1 LLRYRRLGDAGV
13 KVSVISLG
21 SWLTYGGRVEEQ
33 IAHTCIARAYDL
45 GVNFFDTANVYAHGS
60 AEQVMGRALAEYP
73 RDSYV
78 LATKVYFS
86 MGNGPNDRGLS
97 RKHVFEQCHH
107 SLKRLGADYIDLYQC
122 HRHDDETPLE
132 ETCEIMDDL
141 IRQGKILYWG
151 VSEWSADQIR
161 AAFDVCRAMGW
172 TPPVSN
178 QPEYNALQ
186 RSIEEAVLPISEE
199 LGIGNVVWSPIA
211 QGVLTGKYVS
221 VDDLPSGSRATG
233 EAAGFMGRYMSQDVL
248 DAVQALRPVAERL
261 GCSLTQLA
269 LAWCL
274 RQARVSSVIVGA
286 TRVEHVDENVA
297 AGDLDL
303 DPAAI
308 AEVDQLIGSTAV
320 PSV

>member
-1 LLRYRRLGDAGV
+1 MRYRRLGDAGV
-13 KVSVISLG
+13 KVSAISLG

-33 IAHTCIARAYDL
+33 AAHSCIARAYDL
-45 GVNFFDTANVYAHGS
+45 GVNFFDTANVYAHGA

-78 LATKVYFS
+78 LATKVYFQ
-86 MGNGPNDRGLS
+86 MGDGPNDRGLS
-97 RKHVFEQCHH
+97 RKHVFEQCHR
-107 SLKRLGADYIDLYQC
+107 SLRRLGADYIDLYQC
-122 HRHDDETPLE
+122 HRYDIETPLE
-132 ETCEIMDDL
+132 ETCEIMNDL

-151 VSEWSADQIR
+151 VSEWSAEQIR
-161 AAFDVCRAMGW
+161 AAFDVCRTMGW
-172 TPPVSN
+172 TPPASN

-186 RSIEEAVLPISEE
+186 RSIEAAVLPISEE

-221 VDDLPSGSRATG
+221 VDELPSGSRATG
-233 EAAGFMGRYMSQDVL
+233 EAAGFMGRYMNQEVL
-248 DAVQALRPVAERL
+248 DAVQALRPVAERS

-274 RQARVSSVIVGA
+274 RQPRVSSVIVGA

-297 AGDLDL
+297 AGDIDL
-303 DPAAI
+303 DPLAI

>member
-1 LLRYRRLGDAGV
+1 MRYRRLGDAGV

-33 IAHTCIARAYDL
+33 TARLCIARAYEL
-45 GVNFFDTANVYAHGS
+45 GVNFFDTANVYAHGA
-60 AEQVMGRALAEYP
+60 AERVMGRALAEFP
-73 RDSYV
+73 RDSYA
-78 LATKVYFS
+78 LATKVYFP
-86 MGNGPNDRGLS
+86 MGDGPNDRGLS

-107 SLKRLGADYIDLYQC
+107 SLRRLGADYIDLYQC
-122 HRHDDETPLE
+122 HRYDSETPLE
-132 ETCEIMDDL
+132 ETCEIMNDL

-172 TPPVSN
+172 TPPASN

-186 RSIEEAVLPISEE
+186 RSIEEAVLSVSEE
-199 LGIGNVVWSPIA
+199 LGVGNVVWSPIA

-221 VDDLPSGSRATG
+221 VDDLPPGSRATG
-233 EAAGFMGRYMSQDVL
+233 EAAGFMGRYMNQDVL
-248 DAVQALRPVAERL
+248 DAVQALRPVAERS

-274 RQARVSSVIVGA
+274 RQPSVSSVIVGA

-308 AEVDQLIGSTAV
+308 AEVDQLIGSTV
-320 PSV
+320 VQSV

>member
-1 LLRYRRLGDAGV
+1 MRYRRLGDAGV
-13 KVSVISLG
+13 KVSAISLG

-33 IAHTCIARAYDL
+33 AAHSCIARAYDL
-45 GVNFFDTANVYAHGS
+45 GVNFFDTANVYAHGA

-78 LATKVYFS
+78 LATKVYFQ
-86 MGNGPNDRGLS
+86 MGDGPNDRGLS
-97 RKHVFEQCHH
+97 RKHVFEQCHR
-107 SLKRLGADYIDLYQC
+107 SLRRLGADYIDLYQC
-122 HRHDDETPLE
+122 HRYDIETPLE
-132 ETCEIMDDL
+132 ETCEIMNDL

-151 VSEWSADQIR
+151 VSEWSAEQIR
-161 AAFDVCRAMGW
+161 AAFDVCRTMGW
-172 TPPVSN
+172 RPPASN

-186 RSIEEAVLPISEE
+186 RSIEAAVLPISEE

-221 VDDLPSGSRATG
+221 VDELPSGSRATG
-233 EAAGFMGRYMSQDVL
+233 EAAGFMGRYMNQEVL
-248 DAVQALRPVAERL
+248 DAVQALRPVAERS

-274 RQARVSSVIVGA
+274 RQPRVSSVIVGA

-297 AGDLDL
+297 AGDIDL
-303 DPAAI
+303 DPLAI

>member
-1 LLRYRRLGDAGV
+1 MRYRRLGDAGV